1 MQPLLLNEQKWVT
14 EHTWG
19 PEPTPGVKLKGN
31 TCVCTQCSCVGKI
44 TDQQLLQN
52 PFSRGFLALKA
63 QSWLYRYPNLPAP
76 LISASFIIQR
86 VLPGL
91 IFKVCNIYDVCHSST
106 GYRTKIQRGAWVVL
120 VCKERDLELQHL
132 LHTGGLL
139 KVSLS
144 SVGSNKVL
152 NGTWVTKTH
161 SLSTALGRMDT
172 YTQWAAPTCTVVLLL
187 HYHQRLPALQRFKL
201 TVVPLTFPT
210 ADLE

>member
-19 PEPTPGVKLKGN
+19 PEPTPEGLSPHLGWSWRE
-31 TCVCTQCSCVGKI
+31 TLVCALNAAVWANSLTSNCCKI
-44 TDQQLLQN
+44 LSLD
-52 PFSRGFLALKA
+52 SFLALKA

-76 LISASFIIQR
+76 LISASFITHR

-106 GYRTKIQRGAWVVL
+106 GYRMKIQRGAWVVL
-120 VCKERDLELQHL
+120 VCKERDLQLQHL

-144 SVGSNKVL
+144 SLGSNKVL
-152 NGTWVTKTH
+152 NGTWVTKT
-161 SLSTALGRMDT
+161 
-172 YTQWAAPTCTVVLLL
+172 
-187 HYHQRLPALQRFKL
+187 
-201 TVVPLTFPT
+201 
-210 ADLE
+210 